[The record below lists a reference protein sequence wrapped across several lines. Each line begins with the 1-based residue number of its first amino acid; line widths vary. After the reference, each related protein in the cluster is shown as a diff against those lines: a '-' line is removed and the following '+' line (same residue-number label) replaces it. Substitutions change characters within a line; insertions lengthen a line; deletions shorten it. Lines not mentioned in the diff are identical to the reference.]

1 MKKEGFIKRWFNRSL
16 DGYLSSIVQKYFGAG
31 ETKTGIVI
39 DENEALKYSSYFAAN
54 RVLYETLATMPVIL
68 YKDSSENRERAT
80 KHPLY
85 KLLHRQPNKYMGAYE
100 WKELMAY
107 YYLHYGRAYALKV
120 FGSDGYVKE
129 LRPLDP
135 TKMTTKLVNGSKV
148 FIYRP
153 DGQKE
158 VPYLQ
163 WEIFHVHGFS
173 ADGVDGKPTIEL
185 HENSIGLGMAIEEYG
200 SKFFANDAS
209 PGGFLKHPGKLSDDA
224 YKRLLV
230 WWDKRHK
237 GVSNKH
243 KLGILEEGMEFN
255 KISSDPEESQMM
267 DSRKFQR
274 SEMASINRL
283 PPHLIG
289 DLEHATFTNI
299 EHQSIEFVK
308 YTMLPHFTRW
318 EQAFTTQLLPE
329 QEQETYYFEFL
340 VDALMRGDMQ
350 SRFQAY
356 QIAINNG
363 FMSINDVCKRENMNK
378 IEGGDKHYIP
388 MNLIDINEPKPEP
401 ANSAPVDQEEDV
413 EDEDDKEEEDSKEP
427 TKRSFSDYEV
437 RTSKDINQRKSLKK
451 TYKRFFRDAIG
462 SIQHREIAGI
472 KKGIDKYLTTR
483 AAEEFSV
490 YVDELYRELSPYIEK
505 KAQLIIET
513 MSESVTESVT
523 SAYDLDQLNE
533 DDIRTFSKEYIEYFV
548 KRYISASKTD
558 VKESLRTAI
567 EKQIDF
573 EKQFSDMFTDWI
585 DKRADRLAE
594 DEAARGVSAFTFEA
608 FMLSEIRYGRWVT
621 SGTDTCPA
629 CMELDGMVVELGNSF
644 INPQLGLKYNGK
656 FYADGRSFKH
666 PPAHGGCDCEIV
678 PA

>member
-1 MKKEGFIKRWFNRSL
+1 LKKHGFIDKWLSRSL
-16 DGYLSSIVQKYFGAG
+16 DGYLNSIVQKYFGAG
-31 ETKTGIVI
+31 ETKTGIVV

-68 YKDSSENRERAT
+68 YKDTGDNRDRAT

-85 KLLHRQPNKYMGAYE
+85 KLIHMKPNSYMTAYE
-100 WKELMAY
+100 WKELMSY
-107 YYLHYGRAYALKV
+107 YYLHYGRAYAEKK

-129 LRPLDP
+129 LIPLDP
-135 TKMTTKLVNGSKV
+135 TKMTTKIVNGSKV
-148 FIYRP
+148 FLYRE

-158 VPYLQ
+158 KPYLQ

-173 ADGVDGKPTIEL
+173 TDGIDGKPTIEL
-185 HENSIGLGMAIEEYG
+185 HENAIGLGMAIEEYG

-255 KISSDPEESQMM
+255 KISADPEESQMM

-274 SEMASINRL
+274 GEMASVNRI
-283 PPHLIG
+283 PPHLVG

-329 QEQETYYFEFL
+329 KEQGKFYFEFL

-350 SRFQAY
+350 SRFSAY

-378 IEGGDKHYIP
+378 IDGGDKHYIP
-388 MNLIDINEPKPEP
+388 LNLADINEPKP
-401 ANSAPVDQEEDV
+401 VVEENKIAEGSDP
-413 EDEDDKEEEDSKEP
+413 EDAEEEQPVGIKEKAKRTFP
-427 TKRSFSDYEV
+427 EYETRTK
-437 RTSKDINQRKSLKK
+437 KDIGYRKTLKK
-451 TYKRFFRDAIG
+451 TYRKLFRDSIG
-462 SIQHREIAGI
+462 AIQHREIDGI
-472 KKGIDKYLTTR
+472 KKGIDKYLTVR
-483 AAEEFSV
+483 SSEEFTV
-490 YVDELYRELSPYIEK
+490 YIDELYKELAPYIEK
-505 KAQLIIET
+505 KAGLVVDALGGNVVD
-513 MSESVTESVT
+513 SVA
-523 SAYDLDQLNE
+523 SAYDLDPIDE
-533 DDIRTFSKEYIEYFV
+533 EDIRVFTREYIEYFV
-548 KRYISASKTD
+548 KRYTAASKSD
-558 VKESLRTAI
+558 IKKALIDAI
-567 EKQIDF
+567 DNQIDF
-573 EKQFSDMFTDWI
+573 EKKFADMFVEWEEN
-585 DKRADRLAE
+585 RADRNAE
-594 DEAARGVSAFTFEA
+594 DEASRGVSAFTFQM
-608 FMLSEIRYGRWVT
+608 FTLSEIRYGRWVT
-621 SGTDTCPA
+621 SGADTCDA
-629 CMELDGMVVELGNSF
+629 CRELDGTVVELGNSF
-644 INPQLGLKYNGK
+644 VNPQLGLKYNGK

-666 PPAHGGCDCEIV
+666 PPAHGGCNCEIV